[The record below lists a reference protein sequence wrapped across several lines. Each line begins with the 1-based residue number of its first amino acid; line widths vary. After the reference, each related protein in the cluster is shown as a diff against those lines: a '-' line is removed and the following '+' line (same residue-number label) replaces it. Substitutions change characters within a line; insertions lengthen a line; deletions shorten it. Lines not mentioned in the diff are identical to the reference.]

1 MAKKKSQPDDTE
13 SDEAQAQGLEDAM
26 AELASIVSRLESGKE
41 TLDESLAQFER
52 GMKLLRVC
60 HSKLD
65 VAAQRIEIVTQISG
79 DGEVQTADFDATAT
93 LQKPPA
99 TGRTSRKV
107 AMDNDDDDALLF

>member
-1 MAKKKSQPDDTE
+1 MAKKKSQTDDSEPDDT
-13 SDEAQAQGLEDAM
+13 QGLEDAM

-65 VAAQRIEIVTQISG
+65 VAAQRIEIVTRMSG
-79 DGEVQTADFDATAT
+79 DGDVQTAEFDSTAT
-93 LQKPPA
+93 LQKSPTA
-99 TGRTSRKV
+99 GRTSRK
-107 AMDNDDDDALLF
+107 AAADDDDALLF

>member
-1 MAKKKSQPDDTE
+1 MAKKKSQPGDTE

-79 DGEVQTADFDATAT
+79 DGEVQTAEFDSTAT
-93 LQKPPA
+93 LQKTPA

-107 AMDNDDDDALLF
+107 AMDDDDDDALLF

>member
-1 MAKKKSQPDDTE
+1 MAKKKSQTDDAE
-13 SDEAQAQGLEDAM
+13 IHDAQTQGLEDAM

-65 VAAQRIEIVTQISG
+65 VAAQRIEIVTQISA
-79 DGEVQTADFDATAT
+79 DGEVQTAEFDSTAT
-93 LQKPPA
+93 LQKSPA
-99 TGRTSRKV
+99 TGRASRK
-107 AMDNDDDDALLF
+107 AAADDDDALLF

>member
-1 MAKKKSQPDDTE
+1 MAKRKSQPDGAE

-65 VAAQRIEIVTQISG
+65 VAAQRLEIVTQMSG
-79 DGEVQTADFDATAT
+79 DGEVQTAEFDSTAT
-93 LQKPPA
+93 LQKSP
-99 TGRTSRKV
+99 TSGRSSR
-107 AMDNDDDDALLF
+107 AIAANDDDALLF

>member
-1 MAKKKSQPDDTE
+1 MAKKRSQTDDAAN
-13 SDEAQAQGLEDAM
+13 DEAQTQGLEDSM

-65 VAAQRIEIVTQISG
+65 VAAQRIEIVTQMSG
-79 DGEVQTADFDATAT
+79 DGEVQTAEFDSTAT
-93 LQKPPA
+93 LQKSPA
-99 TGRTSRKV
+99 SGRSQRKV
-107 AMDNDDDDALLF
+107 VTEDDDDALLF